1 MASSSP
7 PEGDS
12 SKAAPSAPAVRPGTK
27 WRKKVSHAT
36 VEVWDESSNAP
47 KVLSVHIDRKNIE
60 AKPYRGGFK
69 DIRSG

>member
-1 MASSSP
+1 MASPSP
-7 PEGDS
+7 PEGNT
-12 SKAAPSAPAVRPGTK
+12 KAPSTPPVRPGSK
-27 WRKKVSHAT
+27 SRKKGSHVT
-36 VEVWDESSNAP
+36 MEVWDDSTNEP